1 MMRRFLCCRLSR
13 LIHDIAP
20 VVTNETRLQNIRILM
35 DNASKLMED
44 TRKIFADLNKTGRSF
59 MSVFKKIIIQIRN
72 LTALLVVKANWLNIK
87 GKWRVQHQG
96 TRS

>member
-1 MMRRFLCCRLSR
+1 
-13 LIHDIAP
+13 
-20 VVTNETRLQNIRILM
+20 M

-44 TRKIFADLNKTGRSF
+44 TRKIFADLNKTGRRF

-72 LTALLVVKANWLNIK
+72 LTALLVLKANWLNIK

-96 TRS
+96 TRP